1 MNTKQ
6 LKKETL
12 VSAYDR
18 LNKLTT
24 LQFLKLLCKEVDARQ
39 LKLSEVNAGNNII
52 ITFDEEGN
60 PVINASGEVSVEWN
74 EILNKPLFKAIA
86 TSGDYNDIV
95 TNKPTINANTLVGN
109 KTGEQLGLVDISA
122 LDTKVTALG
131 YIKGVSFSEIT
142 GSVNDNVSLA
152 NALLQ
157 KENKLDLDNDV
168 RTLGYIKGIT
178 TSDIEEL
185 VEGSTFISFDVN
197 PTTEKLTITFDFTNI
212 DEFIEYASGQ
222 EVVASWTSDA
232 KPKLKLNLRQDL
244 TNKIN
249 NSLQLPTTHTEETLV
264 GVDTAGAQ
272 EKVNIGAGLSLVNGV
287 LTNTQAGTD
296 IHLYEHNLKL
306 TYGQIVI
313 LLSLVTNNNTPITT
327 NQLLYNVLGATETHL
342 SNGYNLEGAK
352 TIIGVGTLGEATQ
365 GIVVYYNDGTS
376 IGTPFT
382 PIYND
387 YVRQIV

>member
-60 PVINASGEVSVEWN
+60 PVINASGDVSVEWN

-109 KTGEQLGLVDISA
+109 KTGEQLGLVDTSA

-142 GSVNDNVSLA
+142 GSVKDNVALA

-185 VEGSTFISFDVN
+185 VEGSKFISFDVN
-197 PTTEKLTITFDFTNI
+197 PTTEKLAITFDFTNI

-249 NSLQLPTTHTEETLV
+249 NSLQLPTTHTEENLV

-272 EKVNIGAGLSLVNGV
+272 EQVRIGAGLSLINGV
-287 LTNTQAGTD
+287 LNNTQAGGE
-296 IHLYEHNLKL
+296 IHLYEHNIRCIATLGEGVV
-306 TYGQIVI
+306 YISI
-313 LLSLVTNNNTPITT
+313 ISNNNTPLTKQT
-327 NQLLYNVLGATETHL
+327 LETLLGQVTHIATGHIIVAPD
-342 SNGYNLEGAK
+342 NY
-352 TIIGVGTLGEATQ
+352 TIIGVR
-365 GIVVYYNDGTS
+365 VDSVDGLAAIDTNEINHYINVAS
-376 IGTPFT
+376 D
-382 PIYND
+382 N
-387 YVRQIV
+387 VRQIV